1 MFQIPEGD
9 WRVLRD
15 LKQELLDTAS
25 DEVLQRADAILAAR
39 QGRPYEALLELRS
52 LLDAEDR
59 RLAVLFD
66 DMRPTTAMVRIINLC
81 KLGLFKEEH
90 FARLS
95 PATRD
100 RIIALLE
107 ERR

>member
-15 LKQELLDTAS
+15 LRQELLDTAS
-25 DEVLQRADAILAAR
+25 EAVLQRVEAIVTERRSEPR
-39 QGRPYEALLELRS
+39 QALLELRS
-52 LLDAEDR
+52 LLDSEER

-66 DMRPTTAMVRIINLC
+66 EMRPNTAMVRIISLC
-81 KLGLFKEEH
+81 KLGVFKEEH

-100 RIIALLE
+100 RIISLLE